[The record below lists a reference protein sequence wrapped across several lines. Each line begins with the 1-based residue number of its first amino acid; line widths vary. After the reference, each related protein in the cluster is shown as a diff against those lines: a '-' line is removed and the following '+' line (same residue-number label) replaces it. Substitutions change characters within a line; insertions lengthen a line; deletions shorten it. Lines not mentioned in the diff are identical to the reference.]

1 MTHKFSKGSRIILG
15 VGAGLML
22 LAVMLGA
29 FGAHALKTRLT
40 PEMLAVYQ
48 TGVQYHLIHALG
60 LMVVG
65 LLCNMQPESG
75 AFKVSAILMALGI
88 VLFSG
93 SLYALAI
100 TGITI
105 LGAITPIGG
114 VCFMSAWG
122 LVAWQMLREK

>member
-1 MTHKFSKGSRIILG
+1 MG
-15 VGAGLML
+15 VGAALML

-29 FGAHALKTRLT
+29 FGAHSLKARLT
-40 PEMLAVYQ
+40 PEMMVVYQ

-60 LMVVG
+60 LMVVS
-65 LLCNMQPESG
+65 LLRNMQPESG
-75 AFKVSAILMALGI
+75 ALKASALLMALGI

-100 TGITI
+100 SGITI

-122 LVAWQMLREK
+122 LIVWQMLREK

>member
-1 MTHKFSKGSRIILG
+1 MG

>member
-1 MTHKFSKGSRIILG
+1 MTDKFAKGSRVTIG
-15 VGAGLML
+15 VGAALML

-29 FGAHALKTRLT
+29 FGAHSLKARLT
-40 PEMLAVYQ
+40 PEMMVVYQ

-60 LMVVG
+60 LMVVS
-65 LLCNMQPESG
+65 LLRNMQPESG
-75 AFKVSAILMALGI
+75 ALKASALLMALGI

-100 TGITI
+100 SGITI

-122 LVAWQMLREK
+122 LIVWQMLREK